1 MNCVKSLCSWHFEG
15 KGLSLDSVLAEI
27 EIRLGEYPA
36 LNDIRHLRE
45 LIAEIRPSRPQD
57 TTRATDNLRAL
68 CFVLQ
73 NNPAWRKALRCYLV
87 QVLTTRKLVHLFTDV
102 GITQNAGFWSVAR
115 QRLMNK
121 FLPPL
126 VNDAYIKDVFG
137 QLFYKK
143 TDHIWIN
150 AVAHQSWMDLL
161 KAISFRSRAPRTTY
175 AALTCEILSAV
186 QVLSYRITNIG
197 LEAELV
203 RNYPDIEKFESP
215 FLRQNDAIND
225 YVICYTKWLVD
236 KSHEREDS
244 KHIEVLLTQCEDIVN
259 RIRRTAALQGVSIS
273 LTRLLLQ
280 LMQSIARLR
289 QLLDM
294 LDSRSTD
301 HAAAIGTTL
310 FKELSIAENHSHS
323 LRNLMQSNTELL
335 SLQVTERAGK
345 SGEHYVT
352 NNRAEWLEMLRSALG
367 AGFIV
372 GFMAL
377 IKILFGTLALAPF
390 GYALLYSLNY
400 SGGFMLVH
408 VLHFTIATKQPA
420 MTAALLARAI
430 DGGKQKLDEL
440 AELIVRVLRSQFI
453 AIVGNIALAMPTA
466 YGIAWAWIAVT
477 GKHLVSPEKAQHLL
491 HDIDPFGSLAL
502 PHAAIAGIC
511 LFLSGLISG
520 YYDNKASYGNIPER
534 LRQLVWL
541 KRLLGEARLLR
552 VTTYIGNNLGALAGN
567 FFFGIM
573 LGTIGQLG
581 SFFGLPIDIRHIT
594 FASANFA
601 FALVGLDNVMSWQV
615 AAYSLFGI
623 IAIGMVNLGVSFS
636 LAMLV
641 ALRSRR
647 VSFGQGGL
655 LTVLLWTRFKE
666 NPRDYFFPA
675 KEVKIETENESKKEN
690 DVKNKE

>member
-1 MNCVKSLCSWHFEG
+1 M
-15 KGLSLDSVLAEI
+15 SLDSVLAEI

-36 LNDIRHLRE
+36 LNDIQHLRD
-45 LIAEIRPSRPQD
+45 LIAEIRPHRPHD
-57 TTRATDNLRAL
+57 ITRATDNLRAL

-73 NNPAWRKALRCYLV
+73 SNPAWRKSLRCYLV

-102 GITQNAGFWSVAR
+102 GITQNIGFWSAAR
-115 QRLMNK
+115 QRFLNK

-126 VNDAYIKDVFG
+126 MNDAYIKDVFG
-137 QLFYKK
+137 QLFDKK
-143 TDHIWIN
+143 SDHIWIN
-150 AVAHQSWMDLL
+150 GVTDLTWMDLL
-161 KAISFRSRAPRTTY
+161 KAIGFRSPAPRTTY

-225 YVICYTKWLVD
+225 YVICYSKWLAD
-236 KSHEREDS
+236 KRQEREDS
-244 KHIEVLLTQCEDIVN
+244 KHIEVLLTQCEDITN
-259 RIRRTAALQGVSIS
+259 RIRKTAALQGVSIS

-280 LMQSIARLR
+280 LIQSIARLR

-294 LDSRSTD
+294 LDSRSTE

-310 FKELSIAENHSHS
+310 FKELSIAENQRHS

-352 NNRAEWLEMLRSALG
+352 NNRAEWLDMLRSALG

-390 GYALLYSLNY
+390 GYAVLYSLNY

-453 AIVGNIALAMPTA
+453 AIVGNIGLAIPTA
-466 YGIAWAWIAVT
+466 YAIAWAWVSVT

-502 PHAAIAGIC
+502 PHAAIAGVC

-520 YYDNKASYGNIPER
+520 YYDNKASYSNIPER
-534 LRQLVWL
+534 LRQLGWL
-541 KRLLGEARLLR
+541 KSLLGEPRLLR
-552 VTTYIGNNLGALAGN
+552 VTTYIGDNLGALAGN

-573 LGTIGQLG
+573 LGSIGQLG

-594 FASANFA
+594 FSSANFA
-601 FALVGLDNVMSWQV
+601 FALVGLDHNMSWQL

-623 IAIGMVNLGVSFS
+623 MAIGMVNLGVSFS

-647 VSFGQGGL
+647 ISFGQGGL

-666 NPRDYFFPA
+666 NPRDYFLPGN
-675 KEVKIETENESKKEN
+675 EEKIEEKKDAN
-690 DVKNKE
+690 